1 MKTLQP
7 ALIRSAAQAT
17 TLASAALATTLAVLL
32 TAAAT
37 RAQSADDGGAPSAAR
52 TIDQLS
58 RRGVFEGPAEV
69 DREGA
74 NPPAPAT
81 DRRIRWLTFFHIY
94 TDEVLSRYA
103 PGGAVGARFDLF
115 QFGDY
120 SDAQPYGY
128 SIHIV
133 VGEGRTTLMGVV
145 ESVGHKEL
153 AGARAQEVPGVV
165 GVENALVVAP

>member
-1 MKTLQP
+1 MKALQQT
-7 ALIRSAAQAT
+7 LIRSAP
-17 TLASAALATTLAVLL
+17 LAAIFAVLL
-32 TAAAT
+32 TAVAT
-37 RAQSADDGGAPSAAR
+37 RAQSAAAVGDAPSAAG
-52 TIDQLS
+52 TIEQLL

-69 DREGA
+69 DRQEA
-74 NPPAPAT
+74 TAPAAAS

-128 SIHIV
+128 PIHIV
-133 VGEGRTTLMGVV
+133 VAEGHTTLMGVV
-145 ESVGHKEL
+145 DSVGHKEL
-153 AGARAQEVPGVV
+153 AGARAQEVPGIV

>member
-7 ALIRSAAQAT
+7 ALIR
-17 TLASAALATTLAVLL
+17 SAALATTLAVLL
-32 TAAAT
+32 TAEAT
-37 RAQSADDGGAPSAAR
+37 RAQSPADDGDAPSAAR

-69 DREGA
+69 RREEA
-74 NPPAPAT
+74 IPPAPAA

-94 TDEVLSRYA
+94 TDEMLARYA

-133 VGEGRTTLMGVV
+133 VADGRTTLMGVV
-145 ESVGHKEL
+145 DSAGHKEL
-153 AGARAQEVPGVV
+153 AGVRAQEVPGVV